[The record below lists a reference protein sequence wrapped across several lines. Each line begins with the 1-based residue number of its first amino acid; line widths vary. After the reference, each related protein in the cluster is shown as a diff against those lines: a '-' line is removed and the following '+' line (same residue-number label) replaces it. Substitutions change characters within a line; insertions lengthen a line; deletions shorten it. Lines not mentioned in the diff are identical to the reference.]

1 MKAEIITIG
10 DEILIGQIVDTNSGW
25 VARELNLAGIGVNRM
40 ISISDNND
48 EIYKSLDDSFSK
60 VDLILM
66 TGGLGPTRDD
76 ITKQT
81 LAEYFGTTLQINEDV
96 LLHIEKLLS
105 GKSIGM
111 NALNRKQAELPVNC
125 KVIHNACGT
134 APGMWFEKNGKVL
147 VSMPGVPFEM
157 IMMMEN
163 EILPRIK
170 SHFNTPA
177 ICHKTILVHGIAEST
192 LALKI
197 SDWETALPSYMKL
210 AYLPSPGIIRLRL
223 SASGNEGNSLDEA
236 VNNQFA
242 LLKPFLGEFFFAEGD
257 VKVENVIGNLF
268 ISNKKTLAVAESC
281 TGGNIAHLLTLMPG
295 SSAYFKGGVV
305 AYSNEIKMA
314 VLDVSEAVLM
324 EHGAVSKQVVEV
336 MARNV
341 ALKFNTDFGIGI
353 SGIAGPNGGTSAKP
367 VGTVWIAVFNGSE
380 TISEKFLFG
389 DNRERNI
396 TRASISGLNMLRL
409 QILRSFQ
416 AI

>member
-10 DEILIGQIVDTNSGW
+10 DEILIGQIVDTNSAW
-25 VARELNLAGIGVNRM
+25 IARELNLTGIGVNRM
-40 ISISDNND
+40 ISVSDNKE
-48 EIYKSLDDSFSK
+48 EIYKALDDSFSK

-81 LAEYFGTTLQINEDV
+81 LAEYFGTVLELNPEV

-105 GKSIGM
+105 GKSISM
-111 NALNRKQAELPVNC
+111 NELNRKQAELPVNC
-125 KVIHNACGT
+125 SVVHNACGT

-163 EILPRIK
+163 EVLPRIK
-170 SHFNTPA
+170 AHFKTPA
-177 ICHKTILVHGIAEST
+177 ICHKTILVHGIAESA

-197 SDWETALPSYMKL
+197 APWESALPSFLKL

-223 SASGNEGNSLDEA
+223 SASGNEGESLEKAVDE
-236 VNNQFA
+236 QFA
-242 LLKPFLGEFFFAEGD
+242 LLKPILGEKFFADGD

-268 ISNKKTLAVAESC
+268 IHYKKTLAVAESC

-295 SSAYFKGGVV
+295 SSSYFKGGIV
-305 AYSNEIKMA
+305 AYSNEIKSA
-314 VLDVSEAVLM
+314 ILGVSEITLAQN
-324 EHGAVSKQVVEV
+324 GAVSKEVVEE
-336 MARNV
+336 MAQNV
-341 ALKFNTDFGIGI
+341 AMKFNTDFGVGI
-353 SGIAGPNGGTSAKP
+353 SGIAGPDGGSPAKP

-380 TISEKFLFG
+380 IISERFLFG

-396 TRASISGLNMLRL
+396 IRASISALNMLRL
-409 QILRSFQ
+409 QILRGFQ
-416 AI
+416 EV